1 MKGIYHPC
9 PASSAFVIKPKPICP
24 LMILG
29 HSELALC
36 HQPLIKKLLP
46 QAMPTDQ
53 FDEGDSP
60 VEFSSFQVYQ
70 VKNKTKQDPHALL
83 KQ

>member
-1 MKGIYHPC
+1 
-9 PASSAFVIKPKPICP
+9 
-24 LMILG
+24 MILG
-29 HSELALC
+29 HSKLALC

-83 KQ
+83 KQWTYQYIWKLCWFMTFFIL

>member
-1 MKGIYHPC
+1 
-9 PASSAFVIKPKPICP
+9 
-24 LMILG
+24 MILG
-29 HSELALC
+29 HSKLALC

-83 KQ
+83 KQWTYQNIWKLCWFMTFFILYAL